1 MLRTL
6 PQFVVH
12 TGTAAPFLQPDVEG
26 EFIAPVGPGL
36 EDLHAVH
43 MDPGAVVL
51 ETHSHAGPQ
60 TRQHAFHGFR
70 YRPDGS
76 ENPDFVLNKEPYRNA
91 SILLAGRN
99 FGLGSLQAF
108 AVIRLRQ
115 CGMQVV
121 IAPSFGPVFY
131 DDCFDFNLLPVTLE
145 QEVID
150 RLVSKVRSNPKL
162 EMTVNLEQQSVSRA
176 DMVPIPFQINPRR
189 RLNLLQGLDT
199 TLGERLQHADSAAA
213 MRNQDR
219 RARPWLYNPRRN
231 NPRR

>member
-1 MLRTL
+1 MIRTL
-6 PQFVVH
+6 PPFVVH
-12 TGTAAPFLQPDVEG
+12 TGIAAPFIQPDVEG

-51 ETHSHAGPQ
+51 ETHSHADPPTG
-60 TRQHAFHGFR
+60 QHAFHGFR
-70 YRPDGS
+70 YRSDGS
-76 ENPDFVLNKEPYRNA
+76 ENPDFILNQEPYRNA

-115 CGMQVV
+115 CGMRVV
-121 IAPSFGPVFY
+121 IAPSFGPVFH

-145 QEVID
+145 QKVVD
-150 RLVSKVRSNPKL
+150 RIVGKVRSNPKL
-162 EMTVNLEQQSVSRA
+162 EMTVDLEKQSVFRA
-176 DMVPIPFQINPRR
+176 DMVPIPFQIDSRR
-189 RLNLLQGLDT
+189 RLSLLQGLDT
-199 TLGERLQHADSAAA
+199 TLDERLQHADSAAA
-213 MRNQDR
+213 IRNQDR